1 MVESMTMPRTSKG
14 VGMWARATPPV
25 GRIAARRVAAVR
37 QEWAERMGRFLQAL
51 VCERIAARR
60 GGITSTA

>member
-1 MVESMTMPRTSKG
+1 
-14 VGMWARATPPV
+14 MWARATPPV
-25 GRIAARRVAAVR
+25 GRSAVRRVARRVAAVR

-60 GGITSTA
+60 GGMTCTA